1 MKSKMFDYIC
11 ETPTVLT
18 DIINRREEITKD
30 FVRYFKNVEI
40 AQIYVVGS
48 GTSYHAG
55 LAAKLYLEELL
66 GIKVFNMYP
75 TQFAREE
82 KVFNKNTLVI
92 GMSQG
97 GQSLSTV
104 EGLDSARERQ
114 LHTAAVSANPSA
126 LIFEHADTST
136 KIEVG
141 NETCGAKTKG
151 YAGTT
156 VTLMMMLTELA
167 IAKGMVTEEKAARYR
182 ERMFQ
187 VIENLGKVTKASVE
201 WYTRIKDEFL
211 PAKRVIVVGYD
222 GMYCDV
228 LEGALKIL
236 ETVRQGVTGYD
247 IEEFFHGIYNSITD
261 STHIFYLASRGDY
274 KPRTMKLVEI
284 LSEWTSHNYLIASPD
299 GVGVQSDKNLIV
311 EFVEDPIFSCW
322 EYIIPLQVV
331 ACIASQDLG
340 INPDIPKDPEFH
352 KRIGSKRLD
361 GVRNHYV
368 IQENTSQ
375 RSKAMEK

>member
-114 LHTAAVSANPSA
+114 LHTAAGSANPSDP
-126 LIFEHADTST
+126 IFYTLFTST

-331 ACIASQDLG
+331 ACMASQDLG

>member
-11 ETPTVLT
+11 ETPAVLT
-18 DIINRREEITKD
+18 DIINRRKEITKD

-75 TQFAREE
+75 TQFARAE

-104 EGLDSARERQ
+104 EGLDSARGRG
-114 LHTAAVSANPSA
+114 LHTAAVSENPSA

-141 NETCGAKTKG
+141 NEKCGAKTKG

-156 VTLMMMLTELA
+156 ATLMMMLTELA
-167 IAKGMVTEEKAARYR
+167 IAKGMVTEEKAAGYR

-187 VIENLGKVTKASVE
+187 VIDNMGKVTEASVE
-201 WYTRIKDEFL
+201 WYMRIKDEFL

-284 LSEWTSHNYLIASPD
+284 LNEWTPHNYLIASPD
-299 GVGVQSDKNLIV
+299 GVNVPSDKNLIV
-311 EFVEDPIFSCW
+311 EFVEDPMFSCW

-331 ACIASQDLG
+331 ACIAPQDLG

-352 KRIGSKRLD
+352 KRIGSKQLD
-361 GVRNHYV
+361 GVRDHYV
-368 IQENTSQ
+368 VQENTSQ
-375 RSKAMEK
+375 RRKALEK

>member
-284 LSEWTSHNYLIASPD
+284 LSEWTSHNDLIASPD

-331 ACIASQDLG
+331 ACMASQDLG

>member
-1 MKSKMFDYIC
+1 MESKMFDYIC
-11 ETPTVLT
+11 ETPAALT
-18 DIINRREEITKD
+18 GIISRRKEITKD
-30 FVRYFKNVEI
+30 FVSRFKDVGIE
-40 AQIYVVGS
+40 QIYVIGS

-75 TQFAREE
+75 TQFARER
-82 KVFNKNTLVI
+82 
-92 GMSQG
+92 G
-97 GQSLSTV
+97 
-104 EGLDSARERQ
+104 
-114 LHTAAVSANPSA
+114 LHTAAVSENPTA

-141 NETCGAKTKG
+141 NEKCGAKTKG

-167 IAKGMVTEEKAARYR
+167 IAKGMVTEEKAAGYR
-182 ERMFQ
+182 ERMFR
-187 VIENLGKVTKASVE
+187 VIGNLKKVTDASVE
-201 WYTRIKDEFL
+201 WYKRIKDEFL

-236 ETVRQGVTGYD
+236 ETVRQGVAGYD

-261 STHIFYLASRGDY
+261 SAHIFYLASRGDY
-274 KPRTMKLVEI
+274 KPRTMKLVGI
-284 LSEWTSHNYLIASPD
+284 LSEWTPHNYLIASPD
-299 GVGVQSDKNLIV
+299 GVDVQSDKNLIV
-311 EFVEDPIFSCW
+311 EFVEDPMFSCW

-331 ACIASQDLG
+331 ACMAPQDLG

-352 KRIGSKRLD
+352 KRIGSKKLD
-361 GVRNHYV
+361 GVRDHYV
-368 IQENTSQ
+368 AQEDTFL
-375 RSKAMEK
+375 KTAVLEK

>member
-167 IAKGMVTEEKAARYR
+167 KGDGHG
-182 ERMFQ
+182 
-187 VIENLGKVTKASVE
+187 GK
-201 WYTRIKDEFL
+201 
-211 PAKRVIVVGYD
+211 G
-222 GMYCDV
+222 G
-228 LEGALKIL
+228 
-236 ETVRQGVTGYD
+236 
-247 IEEFFHGIYNSITD
+247 
-261 STHIFYLASRGDY
+261 
-274 KPRTMKLVEI
+274 
-284 LSEWTSHNYLIASPD
+284 
-299 GVGVQSDKNLIV
+299 
-311 EFVEDPIFSCW
+311 
-322 EYIIPLQVV
+322 
-331 ACIASQDLG
+331 
-340 INPDIPKDPEFH
+340 
-352 KRIGSKRLD
+352 
-361 GVRNHYV
+361 
-368 IQENTSQ
+368 
-375 RSKAMEK
+375 